1 MSEVFNQA
9 VRGKLAARKKK
20 LADPQEELLARAQ
33 AALEELQT
41 VIGELAAA
49 EPTEPAEGGAA

>member
-1 MSEVFNQA
+1 MTESFNAA
-9 VRGKLAARKKK
+9 VRSKLAARKKK
-20 LADPQEELLARAQ
+20 PADPQELLARAQ

-49 EPTEPAEGGAA
+49 EPTEPVEEEEA